1 MKIDQIDGGRFQQV
15 LNESP
20 SEPGELAGMLS
31 SPDLAGLTGAA
42 LFSHDLRYRYALV
55 REWDS
60 TRQKLCVIGLNPST
74 AGHTVND
81 PTITRLTRRAISLGM
96 GGLVMLNLFAWRAT
110 DPSAMKAVE
119 DPIGPANDLTLRV
132 MTTGRMIVLAAWGND
147 GVTRGRA
154 AAVVEKLLAANVTLH
169 ALAITQA
176 GQPQHPLY
184 VSYSAAPK
192 IWRRPAN
199 IAYPESTTKTE
210 F

>member
-1 MKIDQIDGGRFQQV
+1 MTISDSERVAV
-15 LNESP
+15 LRDKH
-20 SEPGELAGMLS
+20 
-31 SPDLAGLTGAA
+31 PDLILRRHDDLAA
-42 LFSHDLRYRYALV
+42 QLSVAIYSPCEKYRYLLC
-55 REWDS
+55 REWKPEL
-60 TRQKLCVIGLNPST
+60 QKLVVIGLNPST
-74 AGHTVND
+74 ATELVND

-199 IAYPESTTKTE
+199 IQYPDSTTKTE